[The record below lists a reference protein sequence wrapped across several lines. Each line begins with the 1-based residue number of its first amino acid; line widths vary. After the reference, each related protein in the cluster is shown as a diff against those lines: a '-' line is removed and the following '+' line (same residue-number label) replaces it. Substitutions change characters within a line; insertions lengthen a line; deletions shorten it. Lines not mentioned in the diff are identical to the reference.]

1 MKKLIVLLF
10 ILVMVIPSHGQSS
23 QGRYASRITPDG
35 TIFFI
40 NPQKL
45 GALTNLRQFEYDMTL
60 LSWKD
65 SVTINF
71 TIESSWMTAP
81 ENFKIVSDNR
91 IYSCEDFSVLFTDI
105 KKQHYVI
112 RITSKFSLQELTQI
126 IASASSPI
134 FAFTQNGVQE
144 AAKYTDNAWKKE
156 RKKLLAI
163 IQLYV
168 YSKNNSI

>member
-10 ILVMVIPSHGQSS
+10 ILVMAIPSKGQSS

-45 GALTNLRQFEYDMTL
+45 GALTNLRRFEYDMTL

-65 SVTINF
+65 SVIINF
-71 TIESSWMTAP
+71 TMETSWMTAP
-81 ENFKIVSDNR
+81 ENFKLVSGDKV
-91 IYSCEDFSVLFTDI
+91 YPCENFSVLYTDI

-112 RITSKFSLQELTQI
+112 RVTSKFSLQELTQI
-126 IASASSPI
+126 VTSTTSPT
-134 FAFTQNGVQE
+134 FAFTQNGVKE

-168 YSKNNSI
+168 YSKK

>member
-1 MKKLIVLLF
+1 MKKFIVFLF
-10 ILVMVIPSHGQSS
+10 MLVMAIPSYGQLS

-45 GALTNLRQFEYDMTL
+45 GALTNLKRFEYDMTL

-71 TIESSWMTAP
+71 TIETSWMTAP
-81 ENFKIVSDNR
+81 ENFKIVSGDKVFP
-91 IYSCEDFSVLFTDI
+91 CEEFSVLYTDI
-105 KKQHYVI
+105 KKQHYAI
-112 RITSKFSLQELTQI
+112 RVTSRFSLQELTQI
-126 IASASSPI
+126 IASETSPI
-134 FAFTQNGVQE
+134 FAFTQNDVQE
-144 AAKYTDNAWKKE
+144 TAKYTDNAWKKE
-156 RKKLLAI
+156 RKKLFAI